1 MVKEP
6 QTASE
11 EAGKKNLTL
20 PESRGEAKSFPG
32 FRKHKARSETVTM
45 GLKSLNHQ
53 GLYKRNSISCWG
65 LYRKLK
71 KSHSWRRAKSVFGL
85 FL

>member
-6 QTASE
+6 ERASE
-11 EAGKKNLTL
+11 EAGKRNLTL
-20 PESRGEAKSFPG
+20 PESRGEANSFRC

-45 GLKSLNHQ
+45 GLMKSLDHQ
-53 GLYKRNSISCWG
+53 GLYKRNSVSYWG

-71 KSHSWRRAKSVFGL
+71 KSH
-85 FL
+85 